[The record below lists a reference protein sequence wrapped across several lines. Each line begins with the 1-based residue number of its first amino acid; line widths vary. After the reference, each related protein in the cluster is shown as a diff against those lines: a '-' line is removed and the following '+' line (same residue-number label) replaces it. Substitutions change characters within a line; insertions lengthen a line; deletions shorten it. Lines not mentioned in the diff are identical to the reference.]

1 MYNEEPIARRFYA
14 VSYTDDEPTVSLG
27 AFIPRSKK
35 TTPTSQATQ
44 RSQKSISFTPQIV
57 NINRRNT
64 IASPYVATVK
74 IVTVFLSVA
83 LLLFVSLLSAP
94 FIKET
99 GGSFLAQI
107 FAATQSSAPVIVEN
121 PYTQAQTELNYG
133 VQMSFSQPNFFAE
146 TRNAFIAQSKTFVEA
161 DLTTMQL
168 RYFNEGILEL
178 QVPIVAKGAKG
189 SWLETPAG
197 LYEVKAKKEKLYST
211 FGQMY
216 TPWSITFQGNFII
229 HGWPYTE
236 SGEKVPTEFQG
247 GGIRLSDADAKAVYE
262 LVTAG
267 TPILVHEVPSEPDEF
282 VYEPKIPELDT
293 PHYLIAD
300 VETNTVLAS
309 SDLDSVAPIASLTKL
324 MTALVA
330 AEYINLD
337 ARVSVVQ
344 PTFVQSLIPRLS
356 GLGTVSMYSLLQLLL
371 VESSN
376 EAAEVIA
383 AQVGREKFI
392 EHMNEKAKAIGLQN
406 TQFADPSGLSAGNA
420 STVRD
425 LLGLIKY
432 IYTTRQFIVDLT
444 ANQDLPT
451 AYVSGEFG
459 TLSNFNEVEGL
470 DNFIGGKI
478 GETTAAGQTSVTLH
492 KITVKGDER
501 VIAIVLLG
509 SDSRNADVTE
519 LLGYATARFGS

>member
-1 MYNEEPIARRFYA
+1 MYNEEPNARRFYA

-35 TTPTSQATQ
+35 SAPRA
-44 RSQKSISFTPQIV
+44 QKQLSFTPQIV
-57 NINRRNT
+57 RINKTQSVR
-64 IASPYVATVK
+64 SPYVATVK
-74 IVTVFLSVA
+74 VVTIFLSVA
-83 LLLFVSLLSAP
+83 LLLLVSLLSAP
-94 FIKET
+94 FIKERGAT
-99 GGSFLAQI
+99 VLAQI
-107 FAATQSSAPVIVEN
+107 WSATQTSAPVIVEN

-146 TRNAFIAQSKTFVEA
+146 TRNAFVAQSKTFVEA

-168 RYFNEGILEL
+168 RYFNEGVLEL
-178 QVPIVAKGAKG
+178 QVPIVAKGTKG

-197 LYEVKAKKEKLYST
+197 LYEVKSKKEKLYST

-229 HGWPYTE
+229 HGLPYTE
-236 SGEKVPTEFQG
+236 SGAKVPTDFQG
-247 GGIRLSDADAKAVYE
+247 GGIRLDDADAKAIYK
-262 LVTAG
+262 LVSVG
-267 TPILVHEVPSEPDEF
+267 TPILVHEVPTEPDSF

-337 ARVSVVQ
+337 TTVPVTQ
-344 PTFVQSLIPRLS
+344 PTFVQSLIPRLG
-356 GLGTVSMYSLLQLLL
+356 GLNRVSMYSLLQLLL

-383 AQVGREKFI
+383 AQVGRAKFI
-392 EHMNEKAKAIGLQN
+392 EYMNEKAKAIGLIN
-406 TQFADPSGLSAGNA
+406 TNFDDPSGLSAANT

-432 IYTTRQFIVDLT
+432 IYSTRQFIIDLT

-459 TLSNFNEVEGL
+459 TLSNFNEVDGL
-470 DNFIGGKI
+470 ENFIGGKV

-492 KITVKGDER
+492 KIKVKGDER

>member
-1 MYNEEPIARRFYA
+1 MYNEERNARRFYA
-14 VSYTDDEPTVSLG
+14 VSYNDDEPTVSLG
-27 AFIPRSKK
+27 AFIPPRKK
-35 TTPTSQATQ
+35 VSPRQV
-44 RSQKSISFTPQIV
+44 SFTPQIV
-57 NINRRNT
+57 SLNKKPLK
-64 IASPYVATVK
+64 SPYVVSVRV
-74 IVTVFLSVA
+74 VTVFLSVM
-83 LLLFVSLLSAP
+83 LLLLVSVLSTPYIKESGPKLLS
-94 FIKET
+94 
-99 GGSFLAQI
+99 QI
-107 FAATQSSAPVIVEN
+107 LAATTNSSPVIVEN

-133 VQMSFSQPNFFAE
+133 VQMSFTQPNFFAE
-146 TRNAFIAQSKTFVEA
+146 TRDAFISQSKTFIEA
-161 DLTTMQL
+161 DLATMQL
-168 RYFNEGILEL
+168 RYFKRGILTE
-178 QVPIVAKGAKG
+178 QVPILAKG
-189 SWLETPAG
+189 SKGSWFETPAG
-197 LYEVKAKKEKLYST
+197 LYAVKSKKEKLYST

-216 TPWSITFQGNFII
+216 TPWSITFQGNFLI

-236 SGEKVPTEFQG
+236 DGTKVPADFEG
-247 GGIRLSDADAKAVYE
+247 GGIRLSDSDAEMIYGLA
-262 LVTAG
+262 TID
-267 TPILVHEVPSEPDEF
+267 TPILVHAVPEAPDAF

-309 SDLDSVAPIASLTKL
+309 SDLDEVAPIASLTKL

-337 ARVSVVQ
+337 TRVSVAQ

-383 AQVGREKFI
+383 DQVGRAKFVSY
-392 EHMNEKAKAIGLQN
+392 MNEKAASIGLTN
-406 TQFADPSGLSAGNA
+406 THFSDPSGLSAGNT

-459 TLSNFNEVEGL
+459 TLSNFNEVKDL
-470 DNFIGGKI
+470 DNFIGGKV

-492 KITVKGDER
+492 KIKVKGAER

-509 SDSRNADVTE
+509 SDSRNDDVKE
-519 LLGYATARFGS
+519 LLGYANARFGS